1 MESLVACRLI
11 PLNRNPGL
19 RPIGVGKVLKRISG
33 KVVMMISK
41 QDVMKA
47 TGSLQVCAE
56 PGVEAATHAVH
67 DIFKDHTTEAVLLI
81 DAENAFSAINRKAM
95 VHNISVIWPIV
106 SAYVS
111 NCYNMPARLFI
122 IGGTEILSNEGTTQG
137 DPTAMAAYA
146 LGITPLIQHLLEIAS
161 SNKLY
166 LMCRLILHYYH

>member
-19 RPIGVGKVLKRISG
+19 RPIGVGEVLKRISR

-41 QDVMKA
+41 QDVMKK

-56 PGVEAATHAVH
+56 QEPGVEVATHAVH

-81 DAENAFSAINRKAM
+81 DAENTFNAINRKAM
-95 VHNISVIWPIV
+95 VHNISVIWSIV
-106 SAYVS
+106 STYVS

-122 IGGTEILSNEGTTQG
+122 IGGTEILSRKE
-137 DPTAMAAYA
+137 
-146 LGITPLIQHLLEIAS
+146 LRKEIQQRWQPML
-161 SNKLY
+161 
-166 LMCRLILHYYH
+166 

>member
-81 DAENAFSAINRKAM
+81 DAENAFSAINRKTM

-122 IGGTEILSNEGTTQG
+122 IGGTEILSNEE
-137 DPTAMAAYA
+137 
-146 LGITPLIQHLLEIAS
+146 LHKEIQQRWQPML
-161 SNKLY
+161 
-166 LMCRLILHYYH
+166 